1 VDAEPAAGGDDV
13 DEALEEAYTVLDK
26 EATVDPIGKAKSQ
39 MGGLESLLSK
49 LPGIK
54 GYREK
59 DIRRDSDK
67 QLRDTLA
74 RELAERRTKLTA
86 LQSELLSGGGLLWMD
101 DVEKLVSRLQL
112 LIDRIKTAAY
122 GYAGFFDIQRVKE
135 DELDKLAQFDEALF
149 EDLPRLDTAIES
161 LSKAIEADEGIK
173 EAIKALGN
181 ILARLNETFGKR
193 LETIREP

>member
-1 VDAEPAAGGDDV
+1 
-13 DEALEEAYTVLDK
+13 
-26 EATVDPIGKAKSQ
+26 

-112 LIDRIKTAAY
+112 LIDRVKTAAY
-122 GYAGFFDIQRVKE
+122 GYAGFFDIQRMKE
-135 DELDKLAQFDEALF
+135 EELDKLAQFDEALF

-161 LSKAIEADEGIK
+161 LAGAVEANDGIK
-173 EAIKALGN
+173 EAVKAVGN
-181 ILARLNETFGKR
+181 ILARLSDTFGKR
-193 LETIREP
+193 LEAVRGG

>member
-1 VDAEPAAGGDDV
+1 M
-13 DEALEEAYTVLDK
+13 
-26 EATVDPIGKAKSQ
+26 DPIGKAKSQ

-74 RELAERRTKLTA
+74 RELTERRTRLTA
-86 LQSELLSGGGLLWMD
+86 LQNDLLAGGGLLWLD

-135 DELDKLAQFDEALF
+135 EELDKLAQFDEALL

-161 LSKAIEADEGIK
+161 LAKAVEADEGIK
-173 EAIKALGN
+173 EAVKAVGN
-181 ILARLNETFGKR
+181 ILTRLNETFGKR
-193 LETIREP
+193 LEAVRGE

>member
-1 VDAEPAAGGDDV
+1 M
-13 DEALEEAYTVLDK
+13 
-26 EATVDPIGKAKSQ
+26 DPIGKAKSQ

-74 RELAERRTKLTA
+74 RELSERRTKITA
-86 LQSELLSGGGLLWMD
+86 LQNDLLSGGGLLWMD

-112 LIDRIKTAAY
+112 LIDRVKTAAY

-135 DELDKLAQFDEALF
+135 EELDKLAQFDEALF

-161 LSKAIEADEGIK
+161 LNKAIEANEGIK
-173 EAIKALGN
+173 EAVKALGN

-193 LETIREP
+193 LDAIREP

>member
-1 VDAEPAAGGDDV
+1 M
-13 DEALEEAYTVLDK
+13 
-26 EATVDPIGKAKSQ
+26 DPIAKAKSQ

-74 RELAERRTKLTA
+74 RELAERRTKITA
-86 LQSELLSGGGLLWMD
+86 LQNDLLAAGGLLWMD

-112 LIDRIKTAAY
+112 LIDRVKTAAY

-135 DELDKLAQFDEALF
+135 EDLDRLARFDEALF
-149 EDLPRLDTAIES
+149 EELPRLDTAIES
-161 LSKAIEADEGIK
+161 LGKAIEANEGIK
-173 EAIKALGN
+173 EAVRALGN
-181 ILARLNETFGKR
+181 ILARINETFGKR
-193 LETIREP
+193 LDAIREP

>member
-1 VDAEPAAGGDDV
+1 
-13 DEALEEAYTVLDK
+13 
-26 EATVDPIGKAKSQ
+26 

-74 RELAERRTKLTA
+74 RELTERRTKLTA
-86 LQSELLSGGGLLWMD
+86 IQNDLLSGGGLLWMD
-101 DVEKLVSRLQL
+101 DAEKLVSRLQL

-161 LSKAIEADEGIK
+161 FAKAVEANEGIK
-173 EAIKALGN
+173 EALSAIGT

-193 LETIREP
+193 LEVIRQP

>member
-1 VDAEPAAGGDDV
+1 
-13 DEALEEAYTVLDK
+13 
-26 EATVDPIGKAKSQ
+26 

-67 QLRDTLA
+67 QLRDSLA
-74 RELAERRTKLTA
+74 RELSERRTKITA
-86 LQSELLSGGGLLWMD
+86 LQNDLLAGGGLLWLD

-135 DELDKLAQFDEALF
+135 EELDKLAQFDEALF

-161 LSKAIEADEGIK
+161 LAKAVEANEGIK
-173 EAIKALGN
+173 EAISAIGA
-181 ILARLNETFGKR
+181 ILTRLNEMFSKR
-193 LETIREP
+193 LEAIREP

>member
-1 VDAEPAAGGDDV
+1 
-13 DEALEEAYTVLDK
+13 
-26 EATVDPIGKAKSQ
+26 

-74 RELAERRTKLTA
+74 RELTERRTKLTA
-86 LQSELLSGGGLLWMD
+86 IQNDLLSGGGLLWMD
-101 DVEKLVSRLQL
+101 DAEKLVSRLQL

-161 LSKAIEADEGIK
+161 FAKAVEANEGIK
-173 EAIKALGN
+173 EALSAIGT

-193 LETIREP
+193 LEAIRQP

>member
-1 VDAEPAAGGDDV
+1 M
-13 DEALEEAYTVLDK
+13 
-26 EATVDPIGKAKSQ
+26 DPIGKAKSQ

-74 RELAERRTKLTA
+74 RELSERRTKLTA
-86 LQSELLSGGGLLWMD
+86 LQTELLSGGGLLWMD
-101 DVEKLVSRLQL
+101 DIEKLVSRLQL

-135 DELDKLAQFDEALF
+135 EELDMLAQFDEALF

-193 LETIREP
+193 LEAVRGG

>member
-1 VDAEPAAGGDDV
+1 
-13 DEALEEAYTVLDK
+13 
-26 EATVDPIGKAKSQ
+26 

-74 RELAERRTKLTA
+74 RELSERRTKITA
-86 LQSELLSGGGLLWMD
+86 LQTELLSGGGLLWMD

-135 DELDKLAQFDEALF
+135 EELDKLAQFDEALF
-149 EDLPRLDTAIES
+149 EDLPRLDTAIAS
-161 LSKAIEADEGIK
+161 LSTAIEADEGIK

-181 ILARLNETFGKR
+181 ILARLNDTFGKR
-193 LETIREP
+193 LEAVREG

>member
-1 VDAEPAAGGDDV
+1 M
-13 DEALEEAYTVLDK
+13 
-26 EATVDPIGKAKSQ
+26 DPIGKAKSQ

-74 RELAERRTKLTA
+74 RELTERRTKLTA
-86 LQSELLSGGGLLWMD
+86 IQNDLLSGGGLLWMD
-101 DVEKLVSRLQL
+101 DAEKLVSRLQL

-161 LSKAIEADEGIK
+161 FAKAVEANEGIK
-173 EAIKALGN
+173 EALSAIGT

-193 LETIREP
+193 LEAIRQP

>member
-1 VDAEPAAGGDDV
+1 M
-13 DEALEEAYTVLDK
+13 
-26 EATVDPIGKAKSQ
+26 DPIGKAKGQ

-74 RELAERRTKLTA
+74 RELSERRTKITA
-86 LQSELLSGGGLLWMD
+86 LQNDLLAGGGLLWLD

-135 DELDKLAQFDEALF
+135 EELDKLAQFDEALF

-161 LSKAIEADEGIK
+161 LAKAVEANEGIK
-173 EAIKALGN
+173 EAISAIGA
-181 ILARLNETFGKR
+181 ILTRLNEMFSKR
-193 LETIREP
+193 LEAIREP